1 MVFGTFDEF
10 NLYFNDKPIDRVNI
24 YKYLGNL
31 FNEISRAGCD
41 IFRDNAKYIAS
52 QGRKAMFNI
61 QKKLSNFGDVP
72 PKLKLHIYESMI
84 QPILLYGSDIWG
96 YNKNATGPADK
107 VMLQY
112 LRCIMRVNLSDFP
125 FQSVPLFVLAYFVCR
140 NAFGT
145 KTWNASL

>member
-1 MVFGTFDEF
+1 MNSYLDEYTGINIGDELLLHELWADDLYTVADTTRNSQKQADGIRSFCLPNQMIVNCIKTKCMVFGTFDEF

-61 QKKLSNFGDVP
+61 
-72 PKLKLHIYESMI
+72 
-84 QPILLYGSDIWG
+84 
-96 YNKNATGPADK
+96 
-107 VMLQY
+107 
-112 LRCIMRVNLSDFP
+112 
-125 FQSVPLFVLAYFVCR
+125 
-140 NAFGT
+140 
-145 KTWNASL
+145 